1 MSTVFALTLRQIFC
15 GKPYAA
21 RFVASKERFRPLRR
35 RFSICR
41 STVFDG
47 SPFKGAFCRLHAA
60 GEGRGKGRTRNRAK
74 GGNKAE
80 RQHND
85 RATAGQKVWNGWGG
99 RARIKRRTERSKR
112 QSDDKAAAGQR
123 AGQRLN
129 AGRNKRRNK
138 IAAGAAAAF
147 SAARLCRSNDTAGT
161 AHLSRGN
168 DTAGAA
174 HLCRGNDTAG
184 TAHLSRGN
192 DTAGAAH
199 LCRRNDTA
207 GAAEISAAFFD
218 FAV

>member
-1 MSTVFALTLRQIFC
+1 MKAGLSTVFALTLRQIFC

-99 RARIKRRTERSKR
+99 RARIKRRTERSNR

-138 IAAGAAAAF
+138 IGAGAAASF
-147 SAARLCRSNDTAGT
+147 SA

-168 DTAGAA
+168 DTAGRRTSA
-174 HLCRGNDTAG
+174 AG
-184 TAHLSRGN
+184 TIRQERQKFP
-192 DTAGAAH
+192 
-199 LCRRNDTA
+199 RRFL
-207 GAAEISAAFFD
+207 ILPFD
-218 FAV
+218 IFVSS

>member
-1 MSTVFALTLRQIFC
+1 MKAGLSTVFALTLRQIFC

-47 SPFKGAFCRLHAA
+47 SPFKGAFCRLHVA

-74 GGNKAE
+74 GRG
-80 RQHND
+80 RQGD
-85 RATAGQKVWNGWGG
+85 GAKGG
-99 RARIKRRTERSKR
+99 TVRW
-112 QSDDKAAAGQR
+112 
-123 AGQRLN
+123 QRLN

-138 IAAGAAAAF
+138 SGAGAAASF
-147 SAARLCRSNDTAGT
+147 SAARLCR
-161 AHLSRGN
+161 RN

-174 HLCRGNDTAG
+174 HLCRGNDAAG
-184 TAHLSRGN
+184 AAHLCRGN
-192 DTAGAAH
+192 DTAGAAR